1 MEIRANRNPS
11 TEKHLLP
18 KNRLIRNRWGN
29 VLKKMFDLKE
39 PSSSPGISSVRAQ
52 EQIEI
57 YESLIQHCA
66 VAIFAIDKDHKVIH
80 WNRACEELTGV
91 KAAEIIGTKDH
102 WKPFYDHQRPCIS
115 DILIKGEAEKM
126 PEHYTVYGPSVLL
139 PNGLHA
145 EGWYP
150 RVGGKKR
157 YIIFD
162 AAPIYN
168 HSGELVA
175 AIETLHDITLRKEI
189 EEERE
194 RLNVELKDAL
204 EKIKTLSGLIP
215 ICAGCKKI
223 RDDKGYWNQLE
234 HYVEEHS
241 DAVFS
246 HGLCPE
252 CFQKYFPEAA
262 KPKKG

>member
-1 MEIRANRNPS
+1 MKQLNPV
-11 TEKHLLP
+11 KQH
-18 KNRLIRNRWGN
+18 IRNQWGK
-29 VLKKMFDLKE
+29 VLKKVFDLHDFSAASGVFNE
-39 PSSSPGISSVRAQ
+39 SAQ

-66 VAIFAIDKDHKVIH
+66 VAIFAIDTSHHVIH

-91 KAAEIIGTKDH
+91 TADEILGTKDH
-102 WKPFYDHQRPCIS
+102 WRAFYNHKRPCIS
-115 DILIKGEAEKM
+115 DLIIRGDVQKM
-126 PEHYTVYGPSVLL
+126 PDHYSVYGPSVLL
-139 PNGLHA
+139 PHGLHA
-145 EGWYP
+145 EGWFP
-150 RVGGKKR
+150 LIGGKQR
-157 YIIFD
+157 YVIFD
-162 AAPIYN
+162 AAPIYT
-168 HSGELVA
+168 HTGELVA
-175 AIETLHDITLRKEI
+175 AVETLQDITERKKI
-189 EEERE
+189 EEE
-194 RLNVELKDAL
+194 LAKVNIELKEAF

-234 HYVEEHS
+234 KYVEEHS

-252 CFQKYFPEAA
+252 CFPKYFPEAA